1 MATEVQNFTTF
12 SLCNLTTILFLNFP
26 IFQSNCTMFKNYF
39 KIVFRNAKKHPMYVL
54 INLIGLAIG
63 MAVSIVILLYV
74 QFELSYDKYH
84 PDADRIYRVSRAWF
98 NQDGAES
105 LHLGHLAPPFGPLI
119 QSDFPEDVEVAA
131 RLFNFNALIKSRGNS
146 MEEERFFFA
155 DPESFDLFS
164 WKIIEG
170 EGQSALLEADGIILT
185 ESTAK
190 RYFGDESAV
199 GKELQAELAGQE
211 FTFQVRGV
219 MEDMPANSHFHV
231 DFLGSMIPV
240 VQFYGGQEAFMSNYG
255 SNNFSTFLKLA
266 EGVDGKA
273 FEAKLPAMID
283 RHMGENQ
290 AGIPMSKGTKLTL
303 WPITD
308 VHLYSNLASEIE
320 PNGNMDYVIV
330 YLAVALFILLIACIN
345 FMNLSTARSSLRSME
360 VGLRKVMG
368 ADKMILIRQFMGE
381 SFVMTLFSMV
391 LAIILVYLFLPTFSD
406 FTERSL
412 SLNFIENPEY
422 LLGVFGLIAFVGL
435 ISGSYPALF
444 LSGFMPAK
452 VLKGAF
458 KAGKG
463 HENFRS
469 LLVIG
474 QFAISVILIV
484 AVLVVVRQLNF
495 MQSKDLGFQKED
507 IVVLPTSTQIN
518 ENYLILKDRIENH
531 PGIQGV
537 SLSSRVP
544 SGRLLDSQGTTA
556 EVNGELTQLNVR
568 IADIHVAHN
577 FLDTYGIPL
586 KAGRNF
592 DFQRASDSTEAFI
605 LNEEAIRAIGW
616 SSPEEAIGKQF
627 LYGSRRGFV
636 TGVMQDFHFESLH
649 QPIVPIV
656 FMISQNRNNQVSI
669 KIDASQR
676 EEVLAYLEGEWAQ
689 LRPDYPF
696 EPLFVDEGFNRQY
709 EAEAKVKTIFTFFS
723 VLAIL
728 ISILGLLGLVTFATE
743 QRTREI
749 GIRKVM
755 GAETGNILVLLGKDF
770 LKLVAIGFL
779 IAIPVSWFGMS
790 SWLEDFAYKTGISWT
805 TFLWAGLIA
814 GIIAAAT
821 VTSQTLKAAWSNP
834 VKSIKNE

>member
-1 MATEVQNFTTF
+1 
-12 SLCNLTTILFLNFP
+12 
-26 IFQSNCTMFKNYF
+26 MFKNYF

-54 INLIGLAIG
+54 INLVGLAIG

-74 QFELSYDKYH
+74 QFELSYDNYH

-98 NQDGAES
+98 NQDGEES

-119 QSDFPEDVEVAA
+119 QSDFPEDVAVSA
-131 RLFNFNALIKSRGNS
+131 RLFNFNALIKSNGNA

-170 EGQSALLEADGIILT
+170 EGQNALNQADGIIMT
-185 ESTAK
+185 ERTAK
-190 RYFGDESAV
+190 RYFGNESAV

-219 MEDMPANSHFHV
+219 MEDMPENSHFQV
-231 DFLGSMIPV
+231 DFLSSMIPV
-240 VQFYGGQEAFMSNYG
+240 VQFYGGQEAFMSNFG
-255 SNNFSTFLKLA
+255 SNNFSTFVKLA
-266 EGVDGKA
+266 DGVDGKA

-283 RHMGENQ
+283 RHLGESQ
-290 AGIPMSKGTKLTL
+290 AGIPASKGTKLTL
-303 WPITD
+303 WPISD

-320 PNGNMDYVIV
+320 PNGNIDYVFV
-330 YLAVALFILLIACIN
+330 YLAVALFILMIACIN

-381 SFVMTLFSMV
+381 SFVMTLFSMI
-391 LAIILVYLFLPTFSD
+391 LAVILVYLFLPTFSD
-406 FTERSL
+406 FTEKSL
-412 SLNFIENPEY
+412 SLNFFQNPEY
-422 LLGVFGLIAFVGL
+422 LLGILGLMVFVGL

-452 VLKGAF
+452 VLKGTF

-469 LLVIG
+469 LLVVG

-484 AVLVVVRQLNF
+484 AVLVVVRQLDY
-495 MQSKDLGFQKED
+495 MQNKDLGFQKED
-507 IVVLPTSTQIN
+507 ILILPTSAQIN
-518 ENYLILKDRIENH
+518 ENYLILKDRLENH
-531 PGIQGV
+531 QWIKEV

-577 FLDTYGIPL
+577 FLETYGIPL
-586 KAGRNF
+586 QAGRDF
-592 DFQRASDSTEAFI
+592 DFLRASDSTEAFI
-605 LNEEAIRAIGW
+605 LNEAAIRAVGW
-616 SSPEEAIGKQF
+616 ANPEEAIGKQF
-627 LYGSRRGFV
+627 LYGNRKGFV
-636 TGVMQDFHFESLH
+636 TGVMKDFHFESLH

-656 FMISQNRNNQVSI
+656 FMISENRNNLVSI
-669 KIDASQR
+669 KIEAAQR
-676 EEVLAYLEGEWAQ
+676 EEVLAYLQGEWAQ

-709 EAEAKVKTIFTFFS
+709 EAEAKVKTVFTFFS

-805 TFLWAGLIA
+805 IFLWAGLIA

-821 VTSQTLKAAWSNP
+821 VTSQTLRAAWSNP

>member
-1 MATEVQNFTTF
+1 
-12 SLCNLTTILFLNFP
+12 
-26 IFQSNCTMFKNYF
+26 MFKNYF

-98 NQDGAES
+98 NQDGEES

-119 QSDFPEDVEVAA
+119 QSDFPEDVAVSA
-131 RLFNFNALIKSRGNS
+131 RLFNFDALIKSGTNA
-146 MEEERFFFA
+146 MVEERFFFA
-155 DPESFDLFS
+155 DPETFDLFS
-164 WKIIEG
+164 WKTIEG
-170 EGQSALLEADGIILT
+170 EGQNALNEADGIIMT

-190 RYFGDESAV
+190 RYFGNESAV
-199 GKELQAELAGQE
+199 GKELRAELAGQE

-219 MEDMPANSHFHV
+219 MEDMPENSHFHV
-231 DFLGSMIPV
+231 DFLGSVIPV

-255 SNNFSTFLKLA
+255 SNNFSTFIKLA

-290 AGIPMSKGTKLTL
+290 AGIPMSKGTKLNL
-303 WPITD
+303 WPISD
-308 VHLYSNLASEIE
+308 VHLHSNLASEIE
-320 PNGNMDYVIV
+320 PNGNIDYVFV
-330 YLAVALFILLIACIN
+330 YLAVALFILIIACIN

-368 ADKMILIRQFMGE
+368 ADKVILIRQFMGE
-381 SFVMTLFSMV
+381 SFVMTLFSMI
-391 LAIILVYLFLPTFSD
+391 LAIILVYLFLPTFSN
-406 FTERSL
+406 FTEKSL
-412 SLNFIENPEY
+412 TLNFFQNPEY
-422 LLGVFGLIAFVGL
+422 LLGIFGLMAFVGL

-469 LLVIG
+469 LLVVG

-484 AVLVVVRQLNF
+484 AVLVVVRQLDY
-495 MQSKDLGFQKED
+495 MQNKDLGFQKED
-507 IVVLPTSTQIN
+507 ILILPTSAQIN
-518 ENYLILKDRIENH
+518 ENYLILKDRLEIH
-531 PGIQGV
+531 PGIKEV

-577 FLDTYGIPL
+577 FLSTYGIPL
-586 KAGRNF
+586 EAGRDF
-592 DFQRASDSTEAFI
+592 DFLRASDSTEAFI
-605 LNEEAIRAIGW
+605 LNEAAIRAVGW
-616 SSPEEAIGKQF
+616 SNPEEAIGKQF
-627 LYGSRRGFV
+627 LYGNRRGFV
-636 TGVMQDFHFESLH
+636 TGVMKDFHFESLH

-656 FMISQNRNNQVSI
+656 FMISQDRNNQVSI
-669 KIDASQR
+669 KIDAAQR
-676 EEVLAYLEGEWAQ
+676 EEVLTYLEGEWTQ

-709 EAEAKVKTIFTFFS
+709 EAEAKVKTVFTFFS

-755 GAETGNILVLLGKDF
+755 GAETGNIMVLLGKDF
-770 LKLVAIGFL
+770 LKLVVIGFL

-805 TFLWAGLIA
+805 IFGWAGLIA

-821 VTSQTLKAAWSNP
+821 VASQTLKAAWSNP
-834 VKSIKNE
+834 VKSIKSE

>member
-1 MATEVQNFTTF
+1 
-12 SLCNLTTILFLNFP
+12 
-26 IFQSNCTMFKNYF
+26 MFKNYF

-98 NQDGAES
+98 NQDGEES

-119 QSDFPEDVEVAA
+119 KSDFAEEVEVSA
-131 RLFNFNALIKSRGNS
+131 RLFNFDALIKNGSS
-146 MEEERFFFA
+146 AMVEERFFFS
-155 DPESFDLFS
+155 DPEAFDLFS
-164 WKIIEG
+164 WKILEG

-190 RYFGDESAV
+190 RYFGNESAI

-219 MEDMPANSHFHV
+219 MEDMPENSHFHV

-273 FEAKLPAMID
+273 FEAKLPSMID

-290 AGIPMSKGTKLTL
+290 AGIPMSKGTALML
-303 WPITD
+303 WPISD

-320 PNGNMDYVIV
+320 ANGNIDYVFV

-381 SFVMTLFSMV
+381 SFVMTLFSMI
-391 LAIILVYLFLPTFSD
+391 LAITLVYLFLPTFSD
-406 FTERSL
+406 FTEKSL
-412 SLNFIENPEY
+412 SLNFFKNPEY
-422 LLGVFGLIAFVGL
+422 LLGIFSLMAFVGL

-463 HENFRS
+463 HENFRA
-469 LLVIG
+469 LLVVG
-474 QFAISVILIV
+474 QFAISVMLIV
-484 AVLVVVRQLNF
+484 AVLVVVRQLDY

-507 IVVLPTSTQIN
+507 IVILPTSAQIN
-518 ENYLILKDRIENH
+518 ENYLILKDRLENH
-531 PGIQGV
+531 AGIKEV

-586 KAGRNF
+586 TAGRDF
-592 DFQRASDSTEAFI
+592 DFLRASDSTEAFI
-605 LNEEAIRAIGW
+605 LNETAIRAVGW

-627 LYGSRRGFV
+627 LYGGRRGFV
-636 TGVMQDFHFESLH
+636 TGVMKDFHFESLH

-656 FMISQNRNNQVSI
+656 FMISQDRNNLVSI
-669 KIDASQR
+669 KIDAAQR
-676 EEVLAYLEGEWAQ
+676 EEVLAYLKGEWTQ

-696 EPLFVDEGFNRQY
+696 EPYFVDEGFNRQY
-709 EAEAKVKTIFTFFS
+709 EAEAKVKTVFTFFS
-723 VLAIL
+723 VLAIV

-779 IAIPVSWFGMS
+779 IAIPISWFGMS

-814 GIIAAAT
+814 GIIAAIT

>member
-1 MATEVQNFTTF
+1 
-12 SLCNLTTILFLNFP
+12 
-26 IFQSNCTMFKNYF
+26 MFKNYF
-39 KIVFRNAKKHPMYVL
+39 KIVLRNAKKHPMYVL

-84 PDADRIYRVSRAWF
+84 PDADRIYRISRAWT
-98 NQDGAES
+98 NPDGAES

-119 QSDFPEDVEVAA
+119 QSDFPEEVDVSA
-131 RLFNFNALIKSRGNS
+131 RFFSFDALIKSGSNA
-146 MEEERFFFA
+146 MVEERFFFA
-155 DPESFDLFS
+155 DSESFDLFS

-170 EGQSALLEADGIILT
+170 EGQKALTEGDGIILT

-190 RYFGDESAV
+190 RYFGSESAI

-219 MEDMPANSHFHV
+219 MEDMPENSHFHV
-231 DFLGSMIPV
+231 DFLASMVPV
-240 VQFYGGQEAFMSNYG
+240 VQFYGGLEAFMSNFG
-255 SNNFSTFLKLA
+255 SNNFSTFIKLA

-290 AGIPMSKGTKLTL
+290 AGIPASKGTFLKL
-303 WPITD
+303 WPISD
-308 VHLYSNLASEIE
+308 VHLHSNLASEIE
-320 PNGNMDYVIV
+320 PNGNIDYVLV
-330 YLAVALFILLIACIN
+330 YLAVALFILMIACIN

-368 ADKMILIRQFMGE
+368 ADRSILIRQFMGE
-381 SFVMTLFSMV
+381 SFIMTLFSMI
-391 LAIILVYLFLPTFSD
+391 LALILVYLFLPTFSD
-406 FTERSL
+406 FTDKTL
-412 SLNFIENPEY
+412 SLNFFENPEY
-422 LLGVFGLIAFVGL
+422 LLGIFGLIAFVGL

-444 LSGFMPAK
+444 LSGFIPAK

-463 HENFRS
+463 HENFRAI
-469 LLVIG
+469 LVIG
-474 QFAISVILIV
+474 QFSISVILIV
-484 AVLVVVRQLNF
+484 AVLVVVRQLEY

-507 IVVLPTSTQIN
+507 IVLLPTSGRIN
-518 ENYLILKDRIENH
+518 DNFLIFKDRLENH
-531 PGIQGV
+531 EGIQSV
-537 SLSSRVP
+537 TISTRVP
-544 SGRLLDSQGTTA
+544 SGRLLDSQGATA
-556 EVNGELTQLNVR
+556 EVNGDLTQLNIR
-568 IADIHVAHN
+568 IADIQVGHN
-577 FLDTYGIPL
+577 FLETFGIPMA
-586 KAGRNF
+586 AGRDF
-592 DFQRASDSTEAFI
+592 DFNLASDSTEAFI
-605 LNEEAIRAIGW
+605 LNETAVREVGW
-616 SSPEEAIGKQF
+616 SSPQEAIGKQF
-627 LYGSRRGFV
+627 LYGNRRGFV
-636 TGVMQDFHFESLH
+636 TGVMKDFHFESLH

-656 FMISQNRNNQVSI
+656 FYIPANQMNLVSV
-669 KIDASQR
+669 KIDPAQR
-676 EEVLAYLEGEWAQ
+676 TQVLEFLKGEWAEM
-689 LRPDYPF
+689 RPDYPF
-696 EPLFVDEGFNRQY
+696 EPTFVDEGFDRQY
-709 EAEAKVKTIFTFFS
+709 EAESKVRTVFTFFS

-728 ISILGLLGLVTFATE
+728 ISILGLLGLVTFATA

-779 IAIPVSWFGMS
+779 IAIPISWFGMS

-814 GIIAAAT
+814 GIIAAFT
-821 VTSQTLKAAWSNP
+821 VTSQTLKAAWADP

>member
-1 MATEVQNFTTF
+1 M
-12 SLCNLTTILFLNFP
+12 L
-26 IFQSNCTMFKNYF
+26 KNYF

-54 INLIGLAIG
+54 INLVGLAIG

-84 PDADRIYRVSRAWF
+84 PDADRIYRVSRAWY
-98 NQDGAES
+98 NADGEES
-105 LHLGHLAPPFGPLI
+105 LHLGHLAPPFGPLM
-119 QSDFPEDVEVAA
+119 QSDFPEEVEVMA
-131 RLFNFNALIKSRGNS
+131 RLFNVNALIKNGSNA

-155 DPESFDLFS
+155 DPEAFELFS

-170 EGQSALLEADGIILT
+170 EAQQALTQADGVILT

-190 RYFGDESAV
+190 RYFGNESAV
-199 GKELQAELAGQE
+199 GKELRANLAGQE

-219 MEDMPANSHFHV
+219 MEDMPENSHFHV
-231 DFLGSMIPV
+231 DFLGSMLPV
-240 VQFYGGQEAFMSNYG
+240 VQFYGGQEAFMSNFG

-266 EGVDGKA
+266 DGVDWKA

-283 RHMGENQ
+283 RRMGENQ
-290 AGIPMSKGTKLTL
+290 AGIPMSKGTALTL

-368 ADKMILIRQFMGE
+368 ADKLVLVRQFMGE
-381 SFVMTLFSMV
+381 SFVMTFFAMI
-391 LAIILVYLFLPTFSD
+391 LAVILVFLFLPTFSD
-406 FTERSL
+406 FTDKPL
-412 SLNFIENPEY
+412 SLNFFAHPEY
-422 LLGVFGLIAFVGL
+422 LLFVIGLAAFVGL

-463 HENFRS
+463 HENFRAF
-469 LLVIG
+469 LVVG
-474 QFAISVILIV
+474 QFAISVMLIV
-484 AVLVVVRQLNF
+484 AVLVVVRQLDF
-495 MQSKDLGFQKED
+495 MQNKDLGFQKED
-507 IVVLPTSTQIN
+507 IVVLPNSGRIS
-518 ENYLILKDRIENH
+518 ENYLIIKDRLENH
-531 PGIQGV
+531 PGIQEV
-537 SLSSRVP
+537 SMSSRVP
-544 SGRLLDSQGTTA
+544 SGRLLDSQGSTA

-577 FLDTYGIPL
+577 FLHTYGIPL
-586 KAGRNF
+586 EAGRDF
-592 DFQRASDSTEAFI
+592 DFLRASDSTEAFI
-605 LNEEAIRAIGW
+605 LNEAAIRAVGW
-616 SSPEEAIGKQF
+616 ASPEEAVGKQF
-627 LYGSRRGFV
+627 LYGGRRGFV
-636 TGVMQDFHFESLH
+636 TGVMKDFHFESLH

-656 FMISQNRNNQVSI
+656 FMISQDRNNQVSI
-669 KIDASQR
+669 KIDAAQR
-676 EEVLAYLEGEWAQ
+676 EEVLDYLKGEWAQ

-696 EPLFVDEGFNRQY
+696 EPIFVDEGFNRQY
-709 EAEAKVKTIFTFFS
+709 EAEARVKTIFTFFS
-723 VLAIL
+723 ALAIL

-755 GAETGNILVLLGKDF
+755 GAETGNILILLGKDF
-770 LKLVAIGFL
+770 LKLVGIGFL
-779 IAIPVSWFGMS
+779 IAIPISWFGMS
-790 SWLEDFAYKTGISWT
+790 SWLEDFAYKTGINWT
-805 TFLWAGLIA
+805 IFLWAGLIA
-814 GIIAAAT
+814 GVIAALT
-821 VTSQTLKAAWSNP
+821 VVSQTLKAAWANP

>member
-1 MATEVQNFTTF
+1 
-12 SLCNLTTILFLNFP
+12 
-26 IFQSNCTMFKNYF
+26 
-39 KIVFRNAKKHPMYVL
+39 MYVL

-74 QFELSYDKYH
+74 QFELSYDKHH

-190 RYFGDESAV
+190 RYFGEESAV

-219 MEDMPANSHFHV
+219 MEDMPENSHFHV

-320 PNGNMDYVIV
+320 PNGTMDYVIV

-381 SFVMTLFSMV
+381 SFVMTLFSMI

-406 FTERSL
+406 FTDKAL
-412 SLNFIENPEY
+412 SLNFIENPQY
-422 LLGVFGLIAFVGL
+422 LLGIIGLMVFVGL

-484 AVLVVVRQLNF
+484 AVLVVVGQLDY

-518 ENYLILKDRIENH
+518 ENYLILKDRLENH
-531 PGIQGV
+531 PGIQEV

-544 SGRLLDSQGTTA
+544 SGQLLDSQGTTA

-586 KAGRNF
+586 KAGRDF

-605 LNEEAIRAIGW
+605 LNEAAIRAIGW

-656 FMISQNRNNQVSI
+656 FMISQNRNNQVSL
-669 KIDASQR
+669 KIDAAQR

-709 EAEAKVKTIFTFFS
+709 ETEAKVKTIFTFFS

-728 ISILGLLGLVTFATE
+728 ISVLGLLGLVTFATE

-779 IAIPVSWFGMS
+779 IAVPVSWFGMS

-814 GIIAAAT
+814 GLIAVAT